1 MSVLRLVVAAL
12 PQLLLLML
20 VGGRFDL
27 LGGWNR
33 TDSAFG
39 VLIALFVVTPFATAA
54 LVVVEIFRH
63 RRRSRRDSGTES
75 FRSFRMVA
83 LAVFL
88 LLEALAVDLLVLSQ
102 THMH

>member
-1 MSVLRLVVAAL
+1 MSVFRLVVAAL

-27 LGGWNR
+27 LFGWNR

-39 VLIALFVVTPFATAA
+39 VLIALFLVTPFAAAA
-54 LVVVEIFRH
+54 LLVVEIIRH
-63 RRRSRRDSGTES
+63 WRQSRRDSGPES
-75 FRSFRMVA
+75 ARSFRWVA
-83 LAVFL
+83 LAIFI

-102 THMH
+102 MHMH